1 MLKFICVIFFFMKEI
16 FQDMNII
23 IVGCGKVGQ
32 KITEMLSLENE
43 HNITIIDPDYSVVSD
58 LTNEY
63 DIMGVEGSGTS
74 IDILTEA
81 GIENADILIAVTG
94 SDEINI
100 ITCLIAKKAGNCK
113 TIARVRRPEYR
124 KEINLIKDELGLAM
138 VINPELAA
146 ASEIARL
153 IRFPS
158 AIQIDTFAKG
168 RVEILKFKI
177 SEDSPLCD
185 LRIADMSTKLKSEIL
200 VCGVERGEEAAIP
213 RGDFVLKEGDKI
225 SIVGSYENVT
235 EFFKKIG
242 FKMQTIRDT
251 TIVGGGETA
260 YYLAKQLITTG
271 VRVKIIEKDAK
282 RCGELCEL
290 LPKATIINGDGTD
303 TRVLMEEGL
312 EGAGSF
318 VTLINIDEENI
329 MLSLFAKSKT
339 DGKIITKINKIAY
352 DEVIKGLDLDAI
364 IYPKNITAEYIV
376 RFVRATNNS
385 LGNNI
390 ETMHFIL
397 DGKAEALEFKIE
409 KDSPVADITLENLSL
424 KQNVLIA
431 CINRGT
437 KVFMP
442 HGKDVIKA
450 GDNVIVVT
458 TSHGFEDIS
467 DILK

>member
-1 MLKFICVIFFFMKEI
+1 MI
-16 FQDMNII
+16 II

-32 KITEMLSLENE
+32 KITEMLSLEKE
-43 HNITIIDPDYSVVSD
+43 HNITVVDLNFPVVSS
-58 LTNEY
+58 LANEY

-74 IDILTEA
+74 IETLTEA
-81 GIENADILIAVTG
+81 GIENADILIAITG

-100 ITCLIAKKAGNCK
+100 ITCLLAKKLGNCK
-113 TIARVRRPEYR
+113 TIARVRKPEYR
-124 KEINLIKDELGLAM
+124 KEIHLIKEELGLAM

-168 RVEILKFKI
+168 RVEILKFRI
-177 SEDSPLCD
+177 FEGSPLCD
-185 LRIADMSTKLKSEIL
+185 LKIADMSSKLNCEIL
-200 VCGVERGEEAAIP
+200 VCGVERGDDAAIP
-213 RGDFVLKEGDKI
+213 RGDFILKEGDKI

-235 EFFKKIG
+235 DFFRKIG
-242 FKMQTIRDT
+242 FKSQTIKDT

-260 YYLAKQLITTG
+260 YYLAKQLISTG
-271 VRVKIIEKDAK
+271 TRVKIIEKDTK
-282 RCGELCEL
+282 RCEELCEI

-312 EGAGSF
+312 ENAGSF

-352 DEVIKGLDLDAI
+352 DEVINNLDLDAI

-409 KDSPVADITLENLSL
+409 KDSPVADITLEQLSL
-424 KQNVLIA
+424 KENVLIA
-431 CINRGT
+431 CISRGT

-442 HGKDVIKA
+442 RGKDMIKA
-450 GDNVIVVT
+450 GDNVVVVT
-458 TSHGFEDIS
+458 TSSGFEDIR
-467 DILK
+467 DILR

>member
-1 MLKFICVIFFFMKEI
+1 
-16 FQDMNII
+16 MNII

-32 KITEMLSLENE
+32 KITEMLSLEKE
-43 HNITIIDPDYSVVSD
+43 HNITVVDLNYNVVST
-58 LTNEY
+58 LANEY
-63 DIMGVEGSGTS
+63 DIMGVEGNGTS
-74 IDILTEA
+74 IETLTEA
-81 GIENADILIAVTG
+81 GIKNADVLIAITG

-100 ITCLIAKKAGNCK
+100 ITCLIAKKLGNCK
-113 TIARVRRPEYR
+113 TIARVRKPEYR
-124 KEINLIKDELGLAM
+124 KEINLIKEELGLAM

-177 SEDSPLCD
+177 PEGSPLCD
-185 LRIADMSTKLKSEIL
+185 LKIADMSQKLNCEIL
-200 VCGVERGEEAAIP
+200 VCGVERGDEAAIP

-235 EFFKKIG
+235 DFFKKIG
-242 FKMQTIRDT
+242 FKFQSIKDT

-260 YYLAKQLITTG
+260 YYLAKQLLTTG
-271 VRVKIIEKDAK
+271 VSVKIIEKDPK
-282 RCGELCEL
+282 RCDELCEL
-290 LPKATIINGDGTD
+290 LPKATIIGGDGTD

-312 EGAGSF
+312 ENTGSF

-339 DGKIITKINKIAY
+339 NGKIITKISKIAY
-352 DEVIKGLDLDAI
+352 DEVINNLDLDAI

-385 LGNNI
+385 LGSNI

-409 KDSPVADITLENLSL
+409 KDSPVADITLEQLNL
-424 KQNVLIA
+424 KRDVLIA
-431 CINRGT
+431 CISRGT
-437 KVFMP
+437 KVIMP
-442 HGKDVIKA
+442 HGKDMIKA
-450 GDNVIVVT
+450 GDNVVVVT
-458 TSHGFEDIS
+458 TSSGFEDIR
-467 DILK
+467 DILR

>member
-1 MLKFICVIFFFMKEI
+1 MLKFICVIFFSIKEI
-16 FQDMNII
+16 FQNMNII

-58 LTNEY
+58 FTNEY

-74 IDILTEA
+74 IDTLTEA

-352 DEVIKGLDLDAI
+352 DEVINGLDLDAI

-442 HGKDVIKA
+442 HGKDMIKA

>member
-1 MLKFICVIFFFMKEI
+1 
-16 FQDMNII
+16 MNII

-58 LTNEY
+58 FTNEY

-74 IDILTEA
+74 IDTLTEA

-352 DEVIKGLDLDAI
+352 DEVINGLDLDAI

-442 HGKDVIKA
+442 HGKDMIKA

>member
-1 MLKFICVIFFFMKEI
+1 
-16 FQDMNII
+16 MNII

-32 KITEMLSLENE
+32 KIAEILSLEKE
-43 HNITIIDPDYSVVSD
+43 HNITVVDLNYSVVST

-74 IDILTEA
+74 IESLTDA
-81 GIENADILIAVTG
+81 GIKNADVLIAITG

-100 ITCLIAKKAGNCK
+100 ITCLLAKKLGNCK
-113 TIARVRRPEYR
+113 TIARVRKPEYR
-124 KEINLIKDELGLAM
+124 KEINLIKEELGLAM

-146 ASEIARL
+146 AAEIARL

-177 SEDSPLCD
+177 LEGSPLCD
-185 LRIADMSTKLKSEIL
+185 LKIADMSAKLKCEVL
-200 VCGVERGEEAAIP
+200 VCGVERGDEAVIP
-213 RGDFVLKEGDKI
+213 KGDFVLKEGDKI

-235 EFFKKIG
+235 DFFKKIG
-242 FKMQTIRDT
+242 FKSQTIKDT

-271 VRVKIIEKDAK
+271 VSVKIIEKDPK
-282 RCGELCEL
+282 RCEELCEL

-303 TRVLMEEGL
+303 TRVLMEEGV
-312 EGAGSF
+312 ENSGSF

-339 DGKIITKINKIAY
+339 EGKVITKINKIAY
-352 DEVIKGLDLDAI
+352 DEVINNLDLDAI

-385 LGNNI
+385 IGNNI
-390 ETMHFIL
+390 ETIHFIL

-409 KDSPVADITLENLSL
+409 KDSPVADITLEELNL
-424 KQNVLIA
+424 KKDVLIA
-431 CINRGT
+431 CISRGT

-442 HGKDVIKA
+442 RGKDMIKA
-450 GDNVIVVT
+450 GDNVVVVT
-458 TSHGFEDIS
+458 TSSGFEDIR
-467 DILK
+467 DILR